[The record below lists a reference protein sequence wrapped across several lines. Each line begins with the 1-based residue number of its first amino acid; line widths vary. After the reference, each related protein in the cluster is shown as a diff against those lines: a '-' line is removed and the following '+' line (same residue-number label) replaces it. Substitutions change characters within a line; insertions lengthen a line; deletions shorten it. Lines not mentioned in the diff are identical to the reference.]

1 MSVTFTPEEIV
12 QCFVLYINGEYLD
25 ERSIAVC
32 EKISSVVGPERFE
45 AMIQILQKVST
56 DTADLKHGFA
66 MKIAQKSI
74 EVYRAGLQAGHQ
86 HTAEVA
92 EQATTE
98 GNNVVLFTR
107 KSM

>member
-56 DTADLKHGFA
+56 DTADFKHDFC
-66 MKIAQKSI
+66 MKLAQKSI
-74 EVYRAGLQAGHQ
+74 EVYQAGHQ
-86 HTAEVA
+86 HTAEIA

-98 GNNVVLFTR
+98 GSNVVLFTR
-107 KSM
+107 KST